1 MEYHPNE
8 FSSLKIYKN
17 SNSDSIVN
25 FYSEILTGKV
35 VLWCFSTSETS
46 EKNPQFNFSSQDL
59 SIEHNF
65 FK

>member
-17 SNSDSIVN
+17 SNSDSIVI

-35 VLWCFSTSETS
+35 VLWCFLRVKRV
-46 EKNPQFNFSSQDL
+46 KNPQFNFSSQDL
-59 SIEHNF
+59 SIERNF